1 MAPTKSTTLRVP
13 TGLRD
18 QIARMAEERGTTM
31 LEVVGEAIDRLNRE
45 RWWESVRSAL
55 DNMSDEEL
63 DDYTAE
69 AERLE
74 GTAADGLHGG

>member
-1 MAPTKSTTLRVP
+1 
-13 TGLRD
+13 
-18 QIARMAEERGTTM
+18 M